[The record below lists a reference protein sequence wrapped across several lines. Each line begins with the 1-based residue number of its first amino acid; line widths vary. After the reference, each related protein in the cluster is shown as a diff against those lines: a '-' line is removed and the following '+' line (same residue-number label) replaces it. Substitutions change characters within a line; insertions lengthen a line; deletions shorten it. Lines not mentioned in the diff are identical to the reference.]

1 MLSVRA
7 DLIDRCGLPEILGM
21 LRVRGL
27 GGVLRRLK
35 AEVTRALIARSARA
49 GDTSTPTLT

>member
-1 MLSVRA
+1 
-7 DLIDRCGLPEILGM
+7 M

-35 AEVTRALIARSARA
+35 AEVTRAAIAQVRPSERPQ
-49 GDTSTPTLT
+49 GPETSTHDRTRTQ